1 MSIVLQTE
9 RLLLRPP
16 QAADI
21 GRLVSLLGN
30 RDVANKLARVPH
42 PYTEDDGCAF
52 IVAQADGRARGE
64 IFVFAVLQKSD
75 GLLVGIC
82 GVEPCRNFE
91 LGYWVGKPYWS
102 QGFAT
107 EAARAVAS
115 FAFRNLDASCL
126 EASWMHDNLA
136 SGRVLEKLGCV
147 PNGDAFHESLSR
159 GHAVFCH
166 KVVLTR
172 AAFAQAIG
180 ET

>member
-21 GRLVSLLGN
+21 GRLVLLLADADIAKN
-30 RDVANKLARVPH
+30 LARVPH

-52 IVAQADGRARGE
+52 IVAQADGRARGND
-64 IFVFAVLQKSD
+64 FVFAILRKTD
-75 GLLVGIC
+75 GALVGVC
-82 GVEPCRNFE
+82 GVHPPRNFE
-91 LGYWVGKPYWS
+91 LGYWIGKPYWS

-107 EAARAVAS
+107 EAVRAVAS
-115 FAFRNLDASCL
+115 FAFRSLDAASL
-126 EASWMHDNLA
+126 EASWMHDNPA

-147 PNGDAFHESLSR
+147 PNGDGFHESLSR